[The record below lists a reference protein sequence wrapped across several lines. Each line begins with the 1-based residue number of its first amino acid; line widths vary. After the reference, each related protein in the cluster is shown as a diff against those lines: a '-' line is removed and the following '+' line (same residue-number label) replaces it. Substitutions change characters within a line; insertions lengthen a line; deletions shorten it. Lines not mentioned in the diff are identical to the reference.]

1 MGDPKARTIWV
12 GGLPKDIEEPEL
24 LKSFSK
30 CGRVVETK
38 IRHSQIDT
46 FAFVEFAD
54 DRGYDKAL
62 STMDQSP
69 AFGSPIKVNTV
80 ISKTSGND
88 VRDERDDSRDRR
100 PAGKGQ
106 GRPRSESLNCRDN
119 SREANYAPRARRARV
134 DPYQDEGPPPRARDD
149 SAELVRKGGK
159 GRGQRDNAGGRGHRD
174 VRDYDDR
181 GQDEYDGRG
190 RGRDE
195 YDDRDR
201 KGGGR
206 NFEGENSRGRG
217 RGGRYQDD
225 RGYSPEFDRGGGG
238 RRGMRQRSPSV
249 DEGDQLSSS
258 RLWVGGMPKDVTELE
273 IQRCFSKHGVV
284 QEIVIRHSEA
294 DTFGFVQYKRPEH
307 ALAAIGALN
316 QTERFGQLIKVAP
329 AGGKG
334 DKKGDKGKGSK
345 GKGGNKGYNSRDSR
359 SPRRMRSRSP
369 RGKGK
374 SRGKSPRRQYSRS
387 PARRGQQARPAP
399 REIGVRYCV
408 TLGNLPLDMERDEL
422 QEMGA
427 TYGKILKH
435 ETWPDPKNGCV
446 AGVIEYGTRDEAIKA
461 LNDLNDRRMD
471 DWEKKIT
478 AGLQQRDG

>member
-24 LKSFSK
+24 LKVFSK
-30 CGRVVETK
+30 CGRVNETK

-46 FAFVEFAD
+46 FCFVEFAD

-80 ISKTSGND
+80 ISKTAGSD
-88 VRDERDDSRDRR
+88 VRDGRDDSRERR

-106 GRPRSESLNCRDN
+106 GRPRSEYRDN
-119 SREANYAPRARRARV
+119 SREASCAPRARRARV
-134 DPYQDEGPPPRARDD
+134 DPYQDEGPPPRARDRDD
-149 SAELVRKGGK
+149 SAEPIRRGGK
-159 GRGQRDNAGGRGHRD
+159 GRGQRDDAGGRGYRD

-181 GQDEYDGRG
+181 GRAEYDDRG
-190 RGRDE
+190 RGRDD
-195 YDDRDR
+195 YDDRGR

-206 NFEGENSRGRG
+206 NFEDSYSRGRG

-294 DTFGFVQYKRPEH
+294 DTFGFVQYKRAEH

-316 QTERFGQLIKVAP
+316 QTERFGGLIKVAP

-334 DKKGDKGKGSK
+334 DKKGGKSSNK
-345 GKGGNKGYNSRDSR
+345 GKGGNKGYNGRDSR
-359 SPRRMRSRSP
+359 SPPRRMRSRSP

-374 SRGKSPRRQYSRS
+374 GKGKSPRRRYSRS
-387 PARRGQQARPAP
+387 PARRGPQARAAP
-399 REIGVRYCV
+399 VIGVRYCV

-435 ETWPDPKNGCV
+435 DTWPDAKNGCV